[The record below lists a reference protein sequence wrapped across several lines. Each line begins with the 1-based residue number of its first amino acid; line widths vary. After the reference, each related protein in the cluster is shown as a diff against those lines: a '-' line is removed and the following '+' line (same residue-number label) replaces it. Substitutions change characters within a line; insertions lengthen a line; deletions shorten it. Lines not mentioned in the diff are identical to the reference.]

1 MLTLNENKHLVCDIF
16 SYRSNSALQN
26 FTDLNCHSFIINP
39 TLKVVVILKY
49 WHEAVENFCNELHDE
64 NCSIVF
70 QHSQAQSVL
79 WSIESQSI
87 NLSEFGRRVL
97 RFFLCVFF
105 PTGTAVAQAQ
115 AQHPDGTRDG
125 ITYTIFSGNKYRSF
139 SISSSTGQMARF
151 WQNAYKNSSERW
163 KTKFII
169 YNGSQLAYFNALLV
183 LS

>member
-1 MLTLNENKHLVCDIF
+1 MKISILYVMYLLTGV
-16 SYRSNSALQN
+16 SVMY
-26 FTDLNCHSFIINP
+26 LNCHSFITNP
-39 TLKVVVILKY
+39 TLKVRLCAIVIFKY

-64 NCSIVF
+64 NCCIVL

-87 NLSEFGRRVL
+87 N
-97 RFFLCVFF
+97 FFFVCVFF

-139 SISSSTGQMARF
+139 SISSSTGQIGNFDKVLTKCIQKLIRKM
-151 WQNAYKNSSERW
+151 KNNIS
-163 KTKFII
+163 
-169 YNGSQLAYFNALLV
+169 Y
-183 LS
+183 

>member
-1 MLTLNENKHLVCDIF
+1 MPLHADFENKYLVCDVS
-16 SYRSNSALQN
+16 SYRLNSALQN
-26 FTDLNCHSFIINP
+26 YTGLHCRSFITNP
-39 TLKVVVILKY
+39 TLKVGLCAIVISKY
-49 WHEAVENFCNELHDE
+49 WHEAVENFCNGLHDE

-97 RFFLCVFF
+97 RFFLCEFF

-139 SISSSTGQMARF
+139 SISSSTGQIGTF
-151 WQNAYKNSSERW
+151 DKIL
-163 KTKFII
+163 TKCIQKII
-169 YNGSQLAYFNALLV
+169 RKMLNNISY
-183 LS
+183 